1 MITWTFSFIERLI
14 YGSEK
19 LFKWI
24 IKSEIKNNL
33 LFFEIGSS
41 DGAEA
46 KLIINSNKKTHV
58 VICEPDKRNINKYD
72 LKIKNNPKVNIINKL
87 ISDRSGYKNFY
98 FHKKLSNLNQT
109 QKPSLDQI
117 KYFEKKKIISST
129 LKNEFNKYKNYK
141 YIIIKMDIEGYEY
154 DLLKKNLNFLKKK
167 NNIGLLIELH
177 PTTYKNREME
187 RLMEKIIS
195 YGFKFKYVESAGSII
210 PEIFKQ
216 KKYLPFKKS
225 AQRGLYENLDTKFVI
240 ENGFKQKKIK
250 ESKVIRSVFLKK

>member
-1 MITWTFSFIERLI
+1 
-14 YGSEK
+14 
-19 LFKWI
+19 
-24 IKSEIKNNL
+24 
-33 LFFEIGSS
+33 
-41 DGAEA
+41 
-46 KLIINSNKKTHV
+46 
-58 VICEPDKRNINKYD
+58 
-72 LKIKNNPKVNIINKL
+72 
-87 ISDRSGYKNFY
+87 
-98 FHKKLSNLNQT
+98 
-109 QKPSLDQI
+109 
-117 KYFEKKKIISST
+117 
-129 LKNEFNKYKNYK
+129 
-141 YIIIKMDIEGYEY
+141 MDIEGYEY